1 MSESKKLHTLNYI
14 WPSVIIATIIFYLS
28 CLIAPSDVPEVD
40 FNFPIETDKIVHFL
54 MYFGL
59 AGIGSFNYIYLNN
72 GKIIILKML
81 LFAVLIAIL
90 YGGLIEILQANYFDR
105 EGDWYDFLANSLG
118 ALSTIPF
125 SLWFRKYL
133 LRREFVKQETEI

>member
-1 MSESKKLHTLNYI
+1 MSKSKKLQTLRYI
-14 WPSVIIATIIFYLS
+14 IPSIIIASIIFYLS
-28 CLIAPSDVPEVD
+28 CLIAPSDVPEID
-40 FNFPIETDKIVHFL
+40 FQLPIETDKIVHFL

-81 LFAVLIAIL
+81 IFAVLVSIL
-90 YGGLIEILQANYFDR
+90 YGGIIEILQANYFNR
-105 EGDWYDFLANSLG
+105 EGDWFDFLANSLG

-125 SLWFRKYL
+125 SLWFRKLL
-133 LRREFVKQETEI
+133 LRRELAKQD

>member
-1 MSESKKLHTLNYI
+1 MSKRKKLHTLNYI

-28 CLIAPSDVPEVD
+28 CLIAPNDIPEVD
-40 FNFPIETDKIVHFL
+40 FQFPIEKDKIVHFL

-59 AGIGSFNYIYLNN
+59 AGIGSFNYIYLNK

-81 LFAVLIAIL
+81 IFAVLIAIL
-90 YGGLIEILQANYFDR
+90 YGGLMEILQANYFNR
-105 EGDWYDFLANSLG
+105 EGDWFDFLANSLG
-118 ALSTIPF
+118 ALSTIPL

-133 LRREFVKQETEI
+133 LRKELIKQGI